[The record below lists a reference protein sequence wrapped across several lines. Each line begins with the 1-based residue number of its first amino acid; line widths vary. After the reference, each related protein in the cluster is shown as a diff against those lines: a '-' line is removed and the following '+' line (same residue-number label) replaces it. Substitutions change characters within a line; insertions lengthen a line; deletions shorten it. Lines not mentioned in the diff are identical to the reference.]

1 MAKDPS
7 KTEKATPRR
16 RQKAREEGQVA
27 RSLDVPISA
36 TLLMTFLVLI
46 AYIPFAYKKLI
57 EYFTYIFSNIS
68 KNIPSMSQ
76 SEIIL
81 ITFKIFF
88 FLITPVF
95 LALLITGVLANI
107 IQFGFLLTFKPLT
120 PKLERIN
127 PISGLG
133 RIFSRK
139 TLFEIIRNVLK
150 LLVAS
155 LIAYFLYAKIFK
167 ESASLFFTS
176 VNQQVYLM
184 IEYIL
189 IMILFFAL
197 LSIPI
202 AVIDFLFRRWEYEE
216 NIKMS
221 KHEIKEEQ
229 KMYEGNPQIKAAIR
243 RKQRELAMTRMMA
256 EVEKADVVI
265 TNPTHF
271 AVALKYEREKNEPAP
286 KVIAK
291 GKDKLAEK
299 IKEKAKENNI
309 PIVEDPPLARALY
322 ESCEIGDYI
331 PEKFYQVVAKILAKV
346 YKEKGMK
353 SI

>member
-36 TLLMTFLVLI
+36 TLFMTFLVLI
-46 AYIPFAYKKLI
+46 AYIPFAYKKLV
-57 EYFTYIFSNIS
+57 EYFIFVFSNLS
-68 KNIPSMSQ
+68 KNIPSVSQ
-76 SEIIL
+76 TEIAI

-88 FLITPVF
+88 LLITPVF
-95 LALLITGVLANI
+95 LALLLTGVFANV
-107 IQFGFLLTFKPLT
+107 IQFGFLLTFKPLM

-139 TLFEIIRNVLK
+139 TLFEIVRNVLK
-150 LLVAS
+150 LLIATV
-155 LIAYFLYAKIFK
+155 IAYFIYIKIFK
-167 ESASLFFTS
+167 ESASLFFVP
-176 VNQQVYLM
+176 VNHQVYLM
-184 IEYIL
+184 MEYIL
-189 IMILFFAL
+189 MMILFFAL

-271 AVALKYEREKNEPAP
+271 AVALKYDREKEEPAP
-286 KVIAK
+286 RVVAK

-299 IKEKAKENNI
+299 IIEKAKENNVPVI
-309 PIVEDPPLARALY
+309 QDPPLARALY
-322 ESCEIGDYI
+322 ESCEVGDFI
-331 PEKFYQVVAKILAKV
+331 PEQFYQVVAKILARV
-346 YKEKGMK
+346 YKEKGIK
-353 SI
+353 NI

>member
-36 TLLMTFLVLI
+36 TLLITFLVLI
-46 AYIPFAYKKLI
+46 AYIPFAYEKLVG
-57 EYFTYIFSNIS
+57 YFVYIFSNLT
-68 KNIPSMSQ
+68 KNIPSVSQ
-76 SEIIL
+76 SEIVI
-81 ITFKIFF
+81 ITFKLF
-88 FLITPVF
+88 FLLVLPFF

-107 IQFGFLLTFKPLT
+107 AQFGLLLTFKPMI

-139 TLFEIIRNVLK
+139 TLFEIVRNVLK

-155 LIAYFLYAKIFK
+155 LVAYFLYIKIFQ
-167 ESASLFFTS
+167 ESYSLFFVP
-176 VNQQVYLM
+176 VNQQTYLM
-184 IEYIL
+184 LKYIL
-189 IMILFFAL
+189 LMILFLAL

-271 AVALKYEREKNEPAP
+271 AVALKYDRENNEPAP
-286 KVIAK
+286 KVVAK

-299 IKEKAKENNI
+299 IKEKAKEHNI

-322 ESCEIGDYI
+322 ESCDVGEYI

-346 YKEKGMK
+346 YKEKGIK
-353 SI
+353 NI

>member
-46 AYIPFAYKKLI
+46 FYIPFAYHKLL
-57 EYFTYIFSNIS
+57 EYTIFIFSNLY
-68 KNIPSMSQ
+68 KNLPSVSYA
-76 SEIIL
+76 EVIIVS
-81 ITFKIFF
+81 FKIFF
-88 FLITPVF
+88 LLVAPVF
-95 LALLITGVLANI
+95 LALLITGVSANI
-107 IQFGFLLTFKPLT
+107 AQFGLLLTFKPLI

-133 RIFSRK
+133 RIFSMK
-139 TLFEIIRNVLK
+139 TLFELVRNTLK

-155 LIAYFLYAKIFK
+155 LIAYFLYINIFK
-167 ESASLFFTS
+167 ESSSLFFIP
-176 VNQQVYLM
+176 VNQQIYLM
-184 IEYIL
+184 LKYIL
-189 IMILFFAL
+189 MMILFFAL

-216 NIKMS
+216 SIKMS

-271 AVALKYEREKNEPAP
+271 AVALKYDREKDEPAP
-286 KVIAK
+286 RVVAK

-299 IKEKAKENNI
+299 IKEKAKEHNI

-322 ESCEIGDYI
+322 ESCEVGDFI
-331 PEKFYQVVAKILAKV
+331 PEQFYQVVAKILAKV
-346 YKEKGMK
+346 YKEKG
-353 SI
+353 IRNI